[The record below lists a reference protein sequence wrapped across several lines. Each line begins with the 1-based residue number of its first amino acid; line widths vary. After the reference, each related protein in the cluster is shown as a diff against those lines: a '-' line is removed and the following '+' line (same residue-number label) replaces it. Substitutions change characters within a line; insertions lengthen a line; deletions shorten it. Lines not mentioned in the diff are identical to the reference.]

1 MVKDIHTHE
10 WWLPF
15 LTEYQQSGKTIKD
28 YCKEKGFNYDA
39 FYRHLRREQREA
51 VDDGSSDCY
60 EVLPVTV
67 TDHTSEFIRVEIN
80 GVNTSGLRSMELTSA
95 EVRMTFAGFWG
106 SDYETGK
113 R

>member
-15 LTEYQQSGKTIKD
+15 LKEYQQSGKTIKD
-28 YCKEKGFNYDA
+28 YCNEKGFNYEA
-39 FYRHLRREQREA
+39 FYWHLRREQREA

-80 GVNTSGLRSMELTSA
+80 GVNICGSTDDLRRLL
-95 EVRMTFAGFWG
+95 GI
-106 SDYETGK
+106 
-113 R
+113 